1 MVYMHFLWEHY
12 NIFTELIKILFVKYN
27 HLQHKTIDVT
37 PDFWIH
43 FISFDLYMDLVKGK
57 KLESLR
63 TNAQCRNFLI
73 NFNPCSNMESI
84 CYLLWFASSKH
95 QKGGCYWK

>member
-1 MVYMHFLWEHY
+1 MHLIWKHY
-12 NIFTELIKILFVKYN
+12 SIFTELIKILFVKYN

-57 KLESLR
+57 KS
-63 TNAQCRNFLI
+63 
-73 NFNPCSNMESI
+73 
-84 CYLLWFASSKH
+84 H
-95 QKGGCYWK
+95 